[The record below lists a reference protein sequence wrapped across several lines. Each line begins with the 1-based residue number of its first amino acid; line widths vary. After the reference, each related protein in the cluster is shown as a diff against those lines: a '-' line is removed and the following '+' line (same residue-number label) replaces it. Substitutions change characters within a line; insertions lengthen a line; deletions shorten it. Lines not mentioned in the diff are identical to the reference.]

1 MDKAKK
7 GEISIMNNKAPAL
20 IPPPP
25 LKFTLDQWHLNNRH
39 RYRCSEAQQ
48 ELADRLLNE
57 CQRVCEFSSET
68 ARNNKEETDHRL
80 REKLEDIEF
89 RKKELLR
96 IRKEVLLESD
106 ALSMYK
112 QRIMDAL
119 ASVRRNALVICEKC
133 LIFREHRLGIDL
145 VRDDAEKELL
155 KECEVIR
162 GAESLLVRTLEQT
175 QEQIRRLKATL
186 YYMDHE
192 LEDKENNIRIDRH
205 NLTLRETGLN
215 LSIYHGAS
223 RLDPSTIELNEW
235 EMQTNNNIVAA
246 SKEVNSA
253 RPLRC
258 YIDRI
263 IKQAVDD
270 LTEQKHATDEAF
282 RKRIEE
288 TKEAKTKLELQHS
301 EIMRQAA
308 EMKQNITRIEK
319 SIAEKEGFLALAHTR
334 MGNRCQRPGLELTRD
349 LVEINLLK
357 EVYEL
362 RDVVSQLQASMFE
375 AQASLRYLLKT
386 QIQIEED
393 INVKTNTLK
402 IDEVDCMTLRQSM
415 DYHAY

>member
-1 MDKAKK
+1 M
-7 GEISIMNNKAPAL
+7 EQNPAYVL

-25 LKFTLDQWHLNNRH
+25 LKFSLGQWQLNNRH

-48 ELADRLLNE
+48 ELAERILTE
-57 CQRVCEFSSET
+57 SQRICELSTEKVRT
-68 ARNNKEETDHRL
+68 NKEETDHRL
-80 REKLEDIEF
+80 KEKIEDIDF

-106 ALSMYK
+106 ALLIYK
-112 QRIMDAL
+112 ERIMDAL

-145 VRDDAEKELL
+145 VRDNVEEELL
-155 KECEVIR
+155 KECDVIK

-186 YYMDHE
+186 YYMDHD
-192 LEDKENNIRIDRH
+192 LEDKENNLRIDKH
-205 NLTLRETGLN
+205 NLTLKETNLN
-215 LSIYHGAS
+215 LSIYHGTS

-235 EMQTNNNIVAA
+235 ELQTDNNIVAA

-263 IKQAVDD
+263 ISQAIND
-270 LTEQKHATDEAF
+270 LRDQKNATDEAF
-282 RKRIEE
+282 RQRIEE
-288 TKEAKTKLELQHS
+288 TKEAKMKLELQHS
-301 EIMRQAA
+301 EVMRQAA
-308 EMKQNITRIEK
+308 EMTKNITEIEK
-319 SIAEKEGFLALAHTR
+319 SIAEKERYLALAHTR
-334 MGNRCQRPGLELTRD
+334 LGNRCQRPGLELTRD
-349 LVEINLLK
+349 LVEIQLVK
-357 EVYEL
+357 EVYDL
-362 RDVVSQLQASMFE
+362 REVVTTLQDTMFE